1 MSVATPAARPIRPG
15 RRTARI
21 GFVYPQ
27 PEPLHPDH
35 WSGTPRSLA
44 QAITACGHELL
55 PIGYAP
61 VRPIR
66 HTLTLL
72 SYARAG
78 RALGRG
84 SGSMAQVRTRYLR
97 RNVAAAGS
105 LDGLLLL
112 GSDLYDAAQV
122 VPPGLPC
129 ATYDDATLVQMMRH
143 PESDP
148 RRNGYP
154 ADEVQHWIERQA
166 SASRHASACCVS
178 TGWAAASMIHDYSV
192 AAARVH
198 VVGIGHRPRMPATGQ
213 IRDWSTPRF
222 LFVGA
227 DWERK
232 NGAAVL
238 RAFAELREQHPDAVL
253 DLVGKHPPVE
263 QPGVSSHG
271 FLAREDGAAQQLLD
285 RLYAKAT
292 AFVLPSRF
300 DPAGISWLE
309 AASAGLPVIATT
321 EGGAEEL
328 LGDAAI
334 CVHPDDQSGLLA
346 AMQSLTSPTEARRRG
361 ELARQAAA
369 GSTWSAVADRIL
381 DALNLGTATP

>member
-1 MSVATPAARPIRPG
+1 MSVATPAAPSARPDRRRP
-15 RRTARI
+15 RI

-44 QAITACGHELL
+44 LAIAARGHELL
-55 PIGYAP
+55 PIAYAP
-61 VRPIR
+61 PRPIR

-72 SYARAG
+72 SYGRG
-78 RALGRG
+78 RRALGRG
-84 SGSMAQVRTRYLR
+84 SASMARVRTHYLR
-97 RNVAAAGS
+97 RAVAAAGP

-154 ADEVQHWIERQA
+154 AGEVQHWIERQA
-166 SASRHASACCVS
+166 SASRHASACCVC
-178 TGWAAASMIHDYSV
+178 TGWAAASMIHDYGVS
-192 AAARVH
+192 AARVQ
-198 VVGIGHRPRMPATGQ
+198 VVGIGHRPRTPAAGQ
-213 IRDWSTPRF
+213 DRDWSTPRF

-232 NGAAVL
+232 NGAAVV
-238 RAFAELREQHPDAVL
+238 RAFARLREQHPEAVL
-253 DLVGKHPPVE
+253 DLVSKHSPVE
-263 QPGVSSHG
+263 HPGIVSHG
-271 FLAREDGAAQQLLD
+271 FLARDDSAAQQLLD
-285 RLYAKAT
+285 RLYANAT

-300 DPAGISWLE
+300 DPAGIAWLE

-328 LGDAAI
+328 LGEAAI
-334 CVHPDDQSGLLA
+334 CVHPDDESGLLL
-346 AMQSLTSPTEARRRG
+346 AMQSLASPAEARRRG
-361 ELARQAAA
+361 ELARRAAA
-369 GSTWSAVADRIL
+369 GSTWSAVACRIL
-381 DALNLGTATP
+381 DAMSLGTAAP